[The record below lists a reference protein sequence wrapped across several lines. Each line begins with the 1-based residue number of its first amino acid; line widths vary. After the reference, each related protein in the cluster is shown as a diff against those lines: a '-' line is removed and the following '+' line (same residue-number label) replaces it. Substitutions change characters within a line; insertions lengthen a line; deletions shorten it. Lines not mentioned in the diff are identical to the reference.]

1 MARNAYRA
9 IRTYQAGMDDMFSY
23 CLSVLTETGVRIK
36 RKDAN
41 LGRIE
46 AGLGW
51 HLFIGSPCRV
61 EVTVPPVAPDQTKVT
76 ISSWSLIR
84 TQFDW
89 GRNKRIVGKFLETL
103 DFIIDRIA
111 VSRENADSSE

>member
-1 MARNAYRA
+1 MKNAYRA
-9 IRTYQAGMDDMFSY
+9 TRTHQAGMDDMFSY
-23 CLSVLTETGVRIK
+23 CLSAITEIGARVK

-41 LGRIE
+41 LGKIE
-46 AGLGW
+46 AAVGW

-61 EVTVPPVAPDQTKVT
+61 EVIVTPIAPDQTKVT
-76 ISSWSLIR
+76 VFSWSVIH

-103 DFIIDRIA
+103 DFIMNRIA
-111 VSRENADSSE
+111 VARGSADSSE